1 MCHAVNWQAVHQ
13 CGRPRTSAH
22 DSRIS
27 LSASRIVPLRHT
39 RFTSITIHSNRVRAG
54 GGGRGGWG
62 GVTTPDTVAT
72 HAGPNE
78 IKKNSDVETC
88 TDLCT
93 PAATRDT
100 RARAVPGPVVLV
112 WCVSSTAPT
121 RGRRSVKRRFSHV
134 RHYLTGLRC
143 TSSVLWR
150 FDGAVN
156 RCETRCVCGI
166 VDGSAFAIVA
176 TSPALVPAPVPPW
189 RARPE
194 PGASPPRAPC

>member
-27 LSASRIVPLRHT
+27 LSACRIVPLRHT

-54 GGGRGGWG
+54 GGERGRGGHDARHG
-62 GVTTPDTVAT
+62 RD
-72 HAGPNE
+72 AGPDE

-121 RGRRSVKRRFSHV
+121 RGRRSVKRRFSHAFDTF
-134 RHYLTGLRC
+134 LTGRVSLLCRALLF
-143 TSSVLWR
+143 SGGLWR
-150 FDGAVN
+150 LIDAKQLRV
-156 RCETRCVCGI
+156 RDCGRFG
-166 VDGSAFAIVA
+166 VRNCRNVA
-176 TSPALVPAPVPPW
+176 GPRPRAGPALA
-189 RARPE
+189 RSRPE
-194 PGASPPRAPC
+194 PGGGARHPR